1 MMNLLLWLTVGACIG
16 WAAFR
21 FFDMNR
27 NRGTM
32 VCCIIGAAGA
42 LIGGQTLA
50 PLLRAVKGPDDG
62 FEIFAVVVAVAGA
75 VVCIVAADL
84 LSRRYDI

>member
-1 MMNLLLWLTVGACIG
+1 MINLLLWLTVGAFIG

-21 FFDMNR
+21 FFDMNH

-50 PLLRAVKGPDDG
+50 PLLRTVKGPDDG
-62 FEIFAVVVAVAGA
+62 FEIFAAVVAFAAATVCVVAGDM
-75 VVCIVAADL
+75 I
-84 LSRRYDI
+84 SRRYDI